1 MIVGI
6 TDYNNSIE
14 KMKMIDTLKQANK
27 FSENDISKFI
37 ESVINNDIKNN
48 DDNSSSCPEIIW
60 SYDKLI
66 LSLIEKVKNC
76 KKELLIATRLYSEV
90 LKYSRLSYYAS
101 LKFWPT

>member
-6 TDYNNSIE
+6 TDYKNSID
-14 KMKMIDTLKQANK
+14 KMKMIDTLKQSNK
-27 FSENDISKFI
+27 YSENENLKFI
-37 ESVINNDIKNN
+37 ESAINNDIKNN

-76 KKELLIATRLYSEV
+76 KRV
-90 LKYSRLSYYAS
+90 M
-101 LKFWPT
+101 